1 MSRRRQFEEPAV
13 VHAYWPHSDP
23 EPPTSVV
30 GAPTAA
36 TPQPDPEDPCPGPC
50 NREFR
55 AAEQLAQEETARASA
70 AAELDK
76 DDPDAVPDPTIVNH
90 DVAMHPGRPV
100 WCVDVTHVSNDQVI
114 VDHHGC
120 TENIIR
126 DLRAIPDLAA
136 TLAPGVL
143 NTPRDV
149 KADDRGMGSS
159 GMVHPPTNSP
169 AWDTADELIRWALSL
184 EGMVRARLG
193 QAPTS
198 AQKWHTLND
207 ATRYLLAHPT
217 ALLADP
223 RTAEAI
229 GKGIRGRKRGLE
241 QNTGRDRLIHRL
253 PGTCM
258 VCDRKGLQRHDG
270 GDLVKCR
277 HCGAVWAWES
287 YERLSKAYADD
298 VRRRGA

>member
-1 MSRRRQFEEPAV
+1 MSRRRQFDEQPV

-23 EPPTSVV
+23 EPAQVAVPANNIPADV
-30 GAPTAA
+30 APGET
-36 TPQPDPEDPCPGPC
+36 PCPGSC

-55 AAEQLAQEETARASA
+55 AAEQAAQDETTRA
-70 AAELDK
+70 AAAADV
-76 DDPDAVPDPTIVNH
+76 DPDSADAIPDPRIVGH
-90 DVAMHPGRPV
+90 DTPMHPGRPV
-100 WCVDVTHVSNDQVI
+100 WCVDITHVQNNHVI
-114 VDHHGC
+114 IDHRGC
-120 TENIIR
+120 TQNILK

-136 TLAPGVL
+136 NLTPGTL

-149 KADDRGMGSS
+149 RADDRGLGSS

-169 AWDTADELIRWALSL
+169 AWDTADELIRWALAL
-184 EGMVRARLG
+184 EGHIRARLG
-193 QAPTS
+193 HGPTS
-198 AQKWHTLND
+198 RKQWHTLND
-207 ATRYLLAHPT
+207 AVRYLLEHPT

-229 GKGIRGRKRGLE
+229 GKSIRGRKRSLE
-241 QNTGRDRLIHRL
+241 QNTGHDRLIHRL

-258 VCDRKGLQRHDG
+258 VCDRKGLQRADG
-270 GDLVKCR
+270 GELVKCR
-277 HCGAVWAWES
+277 HCRAVWAWES

>member
-1 MSRRRQFEEPAV
+1 MSRRRQFDQPEPVA
-13 VHAYWPHSDP
+13 HGYWPHSDP
-23 EPPTSVV
+23 EPAD
-30 GAPTAA
+30 APHGDRAPVTDLKV
-36 TPQPDPEDPCPGPC
+36 PSSDDPCPGPC

-55 AAEQLAQEETARASA
+55 AAELEHGEG
-70 AAELDK
+70 
-76 DDPDAVPDPTIVNH
+76 NH
-90 DVAMHPGRPV
+90 DVVFHPGRPV
-100 WCVDVTHVSNDQVI
+100 WCVDVTHVEGRHVV

-120 TENIIR
+120 TENILR

-136 TLAPGVL
+136 NLTPGTL
-143 NTPRDV
+143 NTPRDIR
-149 KADDRGMGSS
+149 ADDRGMGSS

-184 EGMVRARLG
+184 EGLVRARLG
-193 QAPTS
+193 HEPTS
-198 AQKWHTLND
+198 HQKWHTLND
-207 ATRYLLAHPT
+207 AIRYLLTYPT

-223 RTAEAI
+223 ATAERV
-229 GKGIRGRKRGLE
+229 GRSIRSKKRALE

-258 VCDRKGLQRHDG
+258 ACDRKGLQRADG
-270 GDLVKCR
+270 GELVQCR
-277 HCGAVWAWES
+277 HCGASWAWDA